1 MDEDLNKALDF
12 KIDKWGFET
21 DDTPKDI
28 CCVCDKVDDLNTMEY
43 VDPDSTY
50 DDRLICNDCKISQ
63 K

>member
-1 MDEDLNKALDF
+1 M
-12 KIDKWGFET
+12 T

-28 CCVCDKVDDLNTMEY
+28 CCVCYKVDDLNTMEY
-43 VDPDSTY
+43 VDQDSTY

>member
-1 MDEDLNKALDF
+1 M
-12 KIDKWGFET
+12 T

-28 CCVCDKVDDLNTMEY
+28 CCVCDKVDVLNTMEY

-63 K
+63 E